1 MSESRIT
8 KIFQVT
14 GMTCGH
20 CKKAVETAIQT
31 TPGVQDTRVELES
44 GKATVTG
51 QFSDEAIVVAI
62 EDAGYTAELTHGD

>member
-1 MSESRIT
+1 MNESRLT

-20 CKKAVETAIQT
+20 CKKAVETAIQS
-31 TPGVQDTRVELES
+31 TPGVQETLVELES

-51 QFSDEAIVVAI
+51 QFSNQAIVMAI
-62 EDAGYTAELTHGD
+62 EDAGYSAELVPGE

>member
-1 MSESRIT
+1 MNESRLT

-20 CKKAVETAIQT
+20 CKKAVETAIQS
-31 TPGVQDTRVELES
+31 TPGVQETLVELES

-51 QFSDEAIVVAI
+51 QFSDEAIVMAI
-62 EDAGYTAELTHGD
+62 EDAGYSAELVPGE